1 MTEADKKETSVRSV
15 FGLAWPIMVSMLSYT
30 LMSVVDTVFVS
41 RLGTEP
47 LAAVG
52 IASILVFFSQ
62 SFGAGLMGGIRVL
75 VAQATGAAKH
85 TVAARI
91 SWQGL
96 WLALPIGAAMATM
109 SLLPPSLFSLLGAT
123 DTIAELADQFF
134 SIRVLGAPLVLTNLA
149 ISAWFQGRGDTKT
162 PMRAALFGNSLNV
175 VLDPLLIFG
184 LAGLPKLGIEG
195 AATATIIALFAQVV
209 YLCRS
214 IFPHIRDV
222 RRAADT
228 TLLKPLWNVGAPIGV
243 RYMLEM
249 GSFVAFTSMITF
261 VGPVSLAAHIIVVRI
276 CSISFLPG
284 HAIGEAAGVL
294 VGQFIGAKRRDLARP
309 VIWSATKLAVGIMMS
324 WGLIFW
330 LGPSTLLSA
339 FDAEPHVTEIAV
351 SILLIAAAFQ
361 VFDAIVMAV
370 SGGLNG
376 AGDTRWVMGVSL
388 LGAWFI
394 KVPFAYWF
402 IFGLGLGAP
411 GAWLGFTV
419 ELVVLSVLLARRAR
433 GNAWLVH
440 AVLPDSG

>member
-1 MTEADKKETSVRSV
+1 MNEADKKETSVRSV
-15 FGLAWPIMVSMLSYT
+15 FELAWPVMVGMLSYT
-30 LMSVVDTVFVS
+30 FMSVVDTIFVS
-41 RLGTEP
+41 RLGTDP

-52 IASILVFFSQ
+52 LASILVFFSQ
-62 SFGAGLMGGIRVL
+62 SFGAGLMGGVRVL

-96 WLALPIGAAMATM
+96 WIALPLGAAMATL

-123 DTIAELADQFF
+123 DAVAELSDQFF

-149 ISAWFQGRGDTKT
+149 MSAWFQGRGDTKT
-162 PMRAALFGNSLNV
+162 PMRAALYGNTINIA
-175 VLDPLLIFG
+175 LDPFLIFG
-184 LAGLPKLGIEG
+184 LAGMPKLGIAG
-195 AATATIIALFAQVV
+195 AATATIIAMFVQVV
-209 YLCRS
+209 YLSRS
-214 IFPHIRDV
+214 ILPHIRHV
-222 RRAADT
+222 PRAADP
-228 TLLKPLWNVGAPIGV
+228 TLLKPLWHVGAPIGV
-243 RYMLEM
+243 RYLLEM
-249 GSFVAFTSMITF
+249 GSFVAFSAMITF

-294 VGQFIGAKRRDLARP
+294 VGQFVGANRHDLARP
-309 VIWSATKLAVGIMMS
+309 VMWSSTKLAVGVMMS

-330 LGPSTLLSA
+330 LGPSVLLRP
-339 FDAEPHVTEIAV
+339 FNAEPAVTDIAV

-361 VFDAIVMAV
+361 VFDAVAMAV

-402 IFGLGLGAP
+402 IFGLDLGAP

-419 ELVVLSVLLARRAR
+419 ELVVLSIFLVRRAR
-433 GNAWLVH
+433 GNAWLSH

>member
-1 MTEADKKETSVRSV
+1 MNRADKNKTSVRAV
-15 FGLAWPIMVSMLSYT
+15 FDLAWPVMVSMLSYT
-30 LMSVVDTVFVS
+30 FMSVVDTVFVS
-41 RLGTEP
+41 RLGTDP

-52 IASILVFFSQ
+52 LASILVFFSQ
-62 SFGAGLMGGIRVL
+62 SFGAGLMGGVRVL
-75 VAQATGAAKH
+75 VAQTTGAGEHA
-85 TVAARI
+85 TAARI

-96 WLALPIGAAMATM
+96 WIAIPLGAAVATL

-123 DTIAELADQFF
+123 ESVAELGDQFF
-134 SIRVLGAPLVLTNLA
+134 NIRVLGAPLVLTNLA

-162 PMRAALFGNSLNV
+162 PMRAALFGNSINV

-184 LAGLPKLGIEG
+184 LLGMPKMGIAG
-195 AATATIIALFAQVV
+195 AATATIIAMFVQVV
-209 YLCRS
+209 YLFRA
-214 IFPHIRDV
+214 IWPHIHETP
-222 RRAADT
+222 RRADS
-228 TLLKPLWNVGAPIGV
+228 TLLAPLWRIGAPIGV
-243 RYMLEM
+243 RYILEM
-249 GSFVAFTSMITF
+249 GSFVAFSSMITF

-294 VGQFIGAKRRDLARP
+294 VGQFVGAKRHDLARP
-309 VIWSATKLAVGIMMS
+309 VMWSATKLAVAIMMS

-330 LGPSTLLSA
+330 LGPTVLLKP
-339 FDAEPHVTEIAV
+339 FNAETGVIDIAV

-361 VFDAIVMAV
+361 IFDAVVMAV

-402 IFGLGLGAP
+402 IFGLDLGAP

-419 ELVVLSVLLARRAR
+419 ELVVLSIFLVRRAR
-433 GNAWLVH
+433 GNEWLEH
-440 AVLPDSG
+440 TVLPDSG